1 MAAAH
6 TSDRETVRLMTYLPL
21 QQLVLQVSIIFRVVN
36 DLIHAFREVLYNTN
50 PAANHVHDDSKLIAI
65 NFFNRV
71 NREKKLIVLIALIH
85 AINLQ
90 P

>member
-50 PAANHVHDDSKLIAI
+50 PAANHVHND
-65 NFFNRV
+65 
-71 NREKKLIVLIALIH
+71 
-85 AINLQ
+85 
-90 P
+90 

>member
-1 MAAAH
+1 M
-6 TSDRETVRLMTYLPL
+6 TSSQENSSVDDIPV

-36 DLIHAFREVLYNTN
+36 NLIHAFREVLYNTN
-50 PAANHVHDDSKLIAI
+50 PAANHVHDDYKLIAI
-65 NFFNRV
+65 KFFNCV
-71 NREKKLIVLIALIH
+71 NREQKLIALIALIN